1 MEKLISTHNS
11 ATGNPGYGFLSKL
24 VTIFAKCQSKSLTEQ
39 YKAGCRYFD
48 IRVIKTDSR
57 GLVTA
62 HGIWKGI
69 TFIDALR
76 ELRNVCFLNDDFI
89 YIDVTW
95 EGDVS
100 KWSDSKKRCFV
111 KIVKYYVEYVN
122 SNYENV
128 KVEPIRLV
136 SVNGKHPF
144 GTVFWKSDENKPTMV
159 QKIKALYWFTWRLLI
174 PIPWFW
180 RKVYG
185 QAEFNDEYYT
195 QVDFL

>member
-11 ATGNPGYGFLSKL
+11 ATGNSGYGFFSKL
-24 VTIFAKCQSKSLTEQ
+24 ATPFAKCQSKSLTEQ
-39 YKAGCRYFD
+39 YEAGCRYFD
-48 IRVIKTDSR
+48 IRVVKTDDR

-62 HGIWKGI
+62 HGPWRGI
-69 TFIDALR
+69 TLFDALE
-76 ELRNVCFLNDDFI
+76 ELRDACSLDNGFV

-95 EGDVS
+95 EENVS
-100 KWSDSKKRCFV
+100 KWSDSKKRYSVAVV
-111 KIVKYYVEYVN
+111 KHYVEHVN
-122 SNYENV
+122 FDCENRED
-128 KVEPIRLV
+128 KPIRLV
-136 SVNGKHPF
+136 SIRGKHPF
-144 GTVFWKSDENKPTMV
+144 GTVFWKSDEHKPAMV

-185 QAEFNDEYYT
+185 QAEFNNEYYT